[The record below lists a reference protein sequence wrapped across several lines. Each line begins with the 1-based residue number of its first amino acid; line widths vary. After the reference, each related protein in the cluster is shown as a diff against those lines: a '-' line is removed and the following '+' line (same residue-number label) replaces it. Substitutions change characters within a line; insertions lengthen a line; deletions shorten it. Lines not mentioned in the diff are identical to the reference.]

1 MPLKIEET
9 GCMKGSNPQFN
20 SWLSPTHRVLWRREH
35 CFYSDRN
42 QPMKV
47 DFGIDIG
54 NKTDVHDRKKGEKSK
69 TISKMSTIV
78 LLDFV
83 TILTMW
89 YCLFF
94 ILMPR

>member
-1 MPLKIEET
+1 MYYDDANIVSIVTEI
-9 GCMKGSNPQFN
+9 SQ
-20 SWLSPTHRVLWRREH
+20 
-35 CFYSDRN
+35 
-42 QPMKV
+42 MKV